1 MYVWN
6 TGPNK
11 KDRADT
17 RCIDIP
23 KSCMCVTQA
32 NKIYKIVR
40 RYVTI
45 PNHHKV
51 VLPGSST
58 SQPPHL
64 LLPLRTFLF
73 RLSSSGILQ
82 FPPCDCL
89 LALLEVEKDLG
100 GGSSPVLLCSR
111 SSNILLIRVSSPAQ
125 GE

>member
-1 MYVWN
+1 
-6 TGPNK
+6 
-11 KDRADT
+11 
-17 RCIDIP
+17 
-23 KSCMCVTQA
+23 
-32 NKIYKIVR
+32 
-40 RYVTI
+40 
-45 PNHHKV
+45 
-51 VLPGSST
+51 
-58 SQPPHL
+58 
-64 LLPLRTFLF
+64 LF